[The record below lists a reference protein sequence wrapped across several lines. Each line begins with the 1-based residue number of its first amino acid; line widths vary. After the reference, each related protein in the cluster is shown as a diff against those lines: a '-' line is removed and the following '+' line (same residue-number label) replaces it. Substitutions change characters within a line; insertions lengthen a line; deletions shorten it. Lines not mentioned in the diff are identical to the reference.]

1 MFWPFIVP
9 SLYPVIAGL
18 DPAIPINPH
27 RSALFV
33 TRTAVPY
40 LIEMAGTKPG
50 HDDTLILTR

>member
-9 SLYPVIAGL
+9 SLCPVIAGL

-27 RSALFV
+27 RSA
-33 TRTAVPY
+33 Y